1 MRTPA
6 ALYIAALYSAALLA
20 LPATALAAPAVDS
33 DITIIAIDMI
43 DKGPTGSPGG
53 ERFVAEGSFDA
64 SAIRAIAAFGPF
76 RVLDPSR
83 AALVDL
89 TDSASPRDFARLL
102 LAFPQIRTLEMI
114 ECPGTSDDTANLR
127 LGRMIHRAGIAT
139 EVPEGGSVR
148 SGAVELFL
156 AGTQRK
162 AAPGAEFAVHSWQ
175 DANGLEASDFPAD
188 DPVNRAYIAYYREM
202 GLSEAQA
209 TAFYAMTNAV
219 PHEDARWMDAGEFA
233 AYAPLD

>member
-1 MRTPA
+1 MRYFA
-6 ALYIAALYSAALLA
+6 ALLLLA
-20 LPATALAAPAVDS
+20 LPVPALADDV
-33 DITIIAIDMI
+33 TTIAIEVI
-43 DKGPTGSPGG
+43 AEGVTGEPGG
-53 ERFVAEGSFDA
+53 ERFVSEGSFDP
-64 SAIRAIAAFGPF
+64 STIPAIAAFGPF
-76 RVLDPSR
+76 RVLDSTR
-83 AALVDL
+83 AALVDA

-156 AGTQRK
+156 AGTSRK

-175 DANGLEASDFPAD
+175 DSDGLEASDFPAD
-188 DPVNRAYIAYYREM
+188 DPVNRAYLAYYREM

-209 TAFYAMTNAV
+209 AAFYAMTNAV
-219 PHEDARWMDAGEFA
+219 PHEDARWMDPVEFA

>member
-6 ALYIAALYSAALLA
+6 VLIRAALLFALA
-20 LPATALAAPAVDS
+20 LPVPALAD
-33 DITIIAIDMI
+33 DITTIAIEVI
-43 DKGPTGSPGG
+43 AEGPSGVPGG
-53 ERFVAEGSFDA
+53 ERFVSESSFDPDGLP
-64 SAIRAIAAFGPF
+64 SIAAYGPF
-76 RVLDPSR
+76 RVLDSTR
-83 AALVDL
+83 AALVDA

-102 LAFPQIRTLEMI
+102 KAFPQVRVLEMI

-139 EVPEGGSVR
+139 EVPPGGSVR

-156 AGTQRK
+156 AGAQRR
-162 AAPGAEFAVHSWQ
+162 AAPSAEFAVHSWR
-175 DANGLEASDFPAD
+175 DADGLEARDFPAS
-188 DPVNRAYIAYYREM
+188 DPVNQAYLAYYREM

-209 TAFYAMTNAV
+209 QAFYAMTNAV
-219 PHEDARWMDAGEFA
+219 PHDEARWLDPRELA

>member
-1 MRTPA
+1 MRYLAVPIVV
-6 ALYIAALYSAALLA
+6 ALLLA
-20 LPATALAAPAVDS
+20 LPAPAMADPMSGEDV
-33 DITIIAIDMI
+33 TTIAIEVI
-43 DKGPTGSPGG
+43 AEGSTGAPGG
-53 ERFVAEGSFDA
+53 ERFVAEGAFDPA
-64 SAIRAIAAFGPF
+64 ALRSIAAYGPF
-76 RVLDPSR
+76 RVLDPTR
-83 AALVDL
+83 AALVDV

-102 LAFPQIRTLEMI
+102 LAFPQVRTLEMI

-156 AGTQRK
+156 AGARRR
-162 AAPGAEFAVHSWQ
+162 AAPSAEFAVHSWQ
-175 DANGLEASDFPAD
+175 DTDGLEASDFPAD
-188 DPVNRAYIAYYREM
+188 DPVNQAYLAYYREM

-209 TAFYAMTNAV
+209 AAFYAMTNAV
-219 PHEDARWMDAGEFA
+219 PHEDARWMDAVEFA

>member
-1 MRTPA
+1 MRYFA
-6 ALYIAALYSAALLA
+6 ALLLLA
-20 LPATALAAPAVDS
+20 LPAPALADDV
-33 DITIIAIDMI
+33 TTIAIEVI
-43 DKGPTGSPGG
+43 AEGVTGEPGG
-53 ERFVAEGSFDA
+53 ERFVSEGSFDP
-64 SAIRAIAAFGPF
+64 STIPAIAAFGPF
-76 RVLDPSR
+76 RVLDSTR
-83 AALVDL
+83 AALVDA

-156 AGTQRK
+156 AGTSRK

-175 DANGLEASDFPAD
+175 DSDGLEASDFPAD
-188 DPVNRAYIAYYREM
+188 DPVNRAYLAYYREM

-209 TAFYAMTNAV
+209 AAFYAMTNAV
-219 PHEDARWMDAGEFA
+219 PHEDARWMDPVEFA